1 MNLKSVS
8 SLAAVAAA
16 LTLAAPAQAAT
27 FVYSTIL
34 ASAGEPVPTS
44 TATGAA
50 VVEFDNATNVVTVLM
65 SWAGL
70 IGTGPFGH
78 IHCCT
83 AVAGTGSAGVSVG
96 FTPLVNAQTG
106 SYVSTFSLT
115 GTAFNTL
122 LTGVN
127 DGKAYVNIHTPGT
140 YAGGEIRGFLT
151 PIPEPGSYA
160 LMLSGLAIVGWVA
173 RRQKRA

>member
-1 MNLKSVS
+1 MNLRTVS
-8 SLAAVAAA
+8 SLVAVAAA
-16 LTLAAPAQAAT
+16 MAFGAPAQATT

-50 VVEFDNATNVVTVLM
+50 VVQFDNASNVVSVLM

-70 IGTGPFGH
+70 LGTAPFGH

-83 AVAGTGSAGVSVG
+83 AVAGTGSAGVSLG

-106 SYVSTFSLT
+106 SYVSSFNLT
-115 GTAFNTL
+115 ATAFNTL

-127 DGKAYVNIHTPGT
+127 DGKAYVNVHTPAPT
-140 YAGGEIRGFLT
+140 LAARSE
-151 PIPEPGSYA
+151 GS
-160 LMLSGLAIVGWVA
+160 SP
-173 RRQKRA
+173 RSPNRAPTAFC